1 MECLIGVRRSAF
13 RVKSYFTRYRKLYL
27 FSRHPQI
34 GCRRKA
40 TSLLYPATS
49 KQDEEGCETKTSTY
63 AVPICDRADDRV
75 DWRHLRGECEKES

>member
-1 MECLIGVRRSAF
+1 MSHLRAAFGVWGQVIF
-13 RVKSYFTRYRKLYL
+13 HYRKLYL